1 MTCPQ
6 PMIGATVHYVSYGTP
21 VRDDGTQAFRS
32 RCRTAVIT
40 EVLNDTTV
48 GLCVVNP
55 TGLFFHPLATG
66 GVRFTGEGGPD
77 DTAADTY
84 TYPGG
89 TWHWPGRGV
98 RICNS

>member
-1 MTCPQ
+1 MTCERPT
-6 PMIGATVHYVSYGTP
+6 IGATVHYVSYGTP

-40 EVLNDTTV
+40 EVLNDTSV

-55 TGLFFHPLATG
+55 TGLFFYPLATG
-66 GVRFTGEGGPD
+66 GVRFVGKGAPGGD
-77 DTAADTY
+77 EAY
-84 TYPGG
+84 SGG

-98 RICNS
+98 RVCSN